1 MNNGNCNKI
10 NDNAICDFDGGD
22 CTLEEWND
30 DIWNFFEIFGDYDG
44 YDDYLDIHICPVV
57 GSGGRYLD

>member
-30 DIWNFFEIFGDYDG
+30 DIWNFFEIFDDYDG
-44 YDDYLDIHICPVV
+44 YDDYHICPLV
-57 GSGGRYLD
+57 GGGGRYLE